1 MDFCEYTHLRTIWAH
16 TKRREKKTRI
26 AERRK
31 NLVKSLFLSLSSKS
45 ARHVLT
51 PTKNGRVVGHH
62 RPILSNSKRAANSN
76 PNEFQFVRARIGHT
90 NRISTRHHPKRT
102 TTTTTTK
109 GGGREKRKRRVR
121 TRTFARLFVLRKEKD
136 CVFCGARI
144 REFKR
149 EKRRRKKPLNGKKT
163 PPPKKEKQLFEK
175 NHLYVLLSTIS
186 YVDAS

>member
-1 MDFCEYTHLRTIWAH
+1 MRTIWAH
-16 TKRREKKTRI
+16 TKRREKKNTNRG
-26 AERRK
+26 EKKKPRK
-31 NLVKSLFLSLSSKS
+31 VSLSVSFIEKRAPRFDPHQKRTRCWS
-45 ARHVLT
+45 
-51 PTKNGRVVGHH
+51 P
-62 RPILSNSKRAANSN
+62 PSNSLQFKTGGEFKSK
-76 PNEFQFVRARIGHT
+76 FQFGRARIGHT

>member
-1 MDFCEYTHLRTIWAH
+1 MGAH
-16 TKRREKKTRI
+16 QKTRKKKTRI

-76 PNEFQFVRARIGHT
+76 PNEFQFVRARIGNT